1 MKTYTRTGDDGST
14 SLQGGRKVSKNH
26 IRVEAYGTVD
36 ELIAWT
42 GLLIDF
48 PENLKRK
55 KTLAYIRDQLMRCAA
70 SLAVEN
76 RKPVKDAILP
86 EPECVRFIEDEI
98 DVMESVLKP
107 LKSFLLPGGNMLV
120 SWCNIARCVCRRAE
134 RRAVQLNETEKIP
147 EIIIPFLNRLSDYYF
162 VLTRILCLELDIK
175 EVKWSV

>member
-14 SLQGGRKVSKNH
+14 SLQGGRKVSKSD

-42 GLLIDF
+42 GLLMEF

-55 KTLAYIRDQLMRCAA
+55 KTLAYIRDQLMRCAV
-70 SLAVEN
+70 SLAAGS
-76 RKPVKDAILP
+76 RKPVNAAMLP

-98 DVMESVLKP
+98 DAMESTLKP
-107 LKSFLLPGGNMLV
+107 LKNFILPGGNMLV

-147 EIIIPFLNRLSDYYF
+147 EIIIPFLNRLSDYF
-162 VLTRILCLELDIK
+162 FLLTRKLCLELDIE